1 MLKRKPIDLI
11 VNADDYGYFPCVSQG
26 ILDIARAGR
35 LTATG
40 VLANSPNLTPQL
52 SGLDAI
58 GRLDIGVHLNLTSG
72 RPLTQAMAEKLS
84 QWNGCFPD
92 AYRMSMMVLTGK
104 IGIGVVRAEWQAQ
117 IDVCRA
123 GRRDLRFLNSH
134 EHIHMLPVLFK
145 LVLRLAEENR
155 IAHVRLTRAE
165 WLRPFGLSAL
175 LRNGLIQCMQ
185 SINQKRSGIRSPLF
199 LGLGQSGKLDLD
211 YLAKIFSRLKPGVS
225 YELMCHPGY
234 FEPKQISEPSLLA
247 YHDWEK
253 ETALLLSSELQE
265 LYENFGIR
273 LSHYQN

>member
-1 MLKRKPIDLI
+1 MLKRKPIYLI

-40 VLANSPNLTPQL
+40 ILANSPDLAPQL
-52 SGLDAI
+52 VSLAAI
-58 GRLDIGVHLNLTSG
+58 DGLDIGVHLNLTSG
-72 RPLTQAMAEKLS
+72 RPLTQTMAEKLP
-84 QWNGCFPD
+84 QWQGCFPD

-104 IGIGVVRAEWQAQ
+104 IGIGAVRAEWQAQ
-117 IDVCRA
+117 IDACRA
-123 GRRDLRFLNSH
+123 GRDLSFLNSH

-145 LVLRLAEENR
+145 LVLQLAEENR
-155 IAHVRLTRAE
+155 IASVRLTRAE
-165 WLRPFGLSAL
+165 WLRPFGLSAVV
-175 LRNGLIQCMQ
+175 RNGLIQCMQ
-185 SINQKRSGIRSPLF
+185 TVNQMRSGIRSPWF
-199 LGLGQSGKLDLD
+199 LGLGQSGKLDIE
-211 YLAKIFSRLKPGVS
+211 YLAKIFSKLKPGET

-234 FEPKQISEPSLLA
+234 FDPQQISEPGLLA

-253 ETALLLSSELQE
+253 EKALLLSPELQA